1 MSRTLTTVSFMKD
14 EQAVART
21 HAVFDP
27 IAQEFLSR
35 DDVDIGPMFGS
46 EGLRIR
52 GKVFAFVASGGEL
65 LIKVPESRAD
75 ELVAA
80 GAAERMVMRERT
92 MREWVVLG
100 PGAPEQWASLIGEAF
115 AYLDEITPR

>member
-1 MSRTLTTVSFMKD
+1 MKD
-14 EQAVART
+14 EQAVA
-21 HAVFDP
+21 HAHGIFDP
-27 IAQEFLSR
+27 IAQEFLDR

-46 EGLRIR
+46 EGLRVR

-65 LIKVPESRAD
+65 LIKVPEARAD

-80 GAAERMVMRERT
+80 GTAERMVMRERT
-92 MREWVVLG
+92 MREWVVVD
-100 PGAPEQWASLIGEAF
+100 PGAPDQWPSLIGEAF

>member
-1 MSRTLTTVSFMKD
+1 MKD
-14 EQAVART
+14 EQAVARA
-21 HAVFDP
+21 HGVFDP
-27 IAQEFLSR
+27 IAQEFLDR

-46 EGLRIR
+46 EGLRVR

-65 LIKVPESRAD
+65 LIKVPEARAD

-80 GAAERMVMRERT
+80 GTAERMVMRERT
-92 MREWVVLG
+92 MREWVVVD
-100 PGAPEQWASLIGEAF
+100 PNAPERWAPLIGEAF